1 MGKLGLAEHA
11 ELRVPESL
19 SAAGIGLRLRPRHD
33 VCENPS
39 WFIAGLYCSSDLRR
53 RRGLAMKLDQH
64 VALPSR
70 ASVRTQRAM
79 KSADRRGAM

>member
-1 MGKLGLAEHA
+1 
-11 ELRVPESL
+11 VQP
-19 SAAGIGLRLRPRHD
+19 
-33 VCENPS
+33 
-39 WFIAGLYCSSDLRR
+39 
-53 RRGLAMKLDQH
+53 DQH